1 MEIKAINVNELF
13 TDMLWRFK
21 TSGVKVNTRNGPAIR
36 IDEPVLTTII
46 EPTERVLFFDKRDAN
61 PIFHLMESIW
71 MLAGRNDV
79 AFLKQFNSTIG
90 QFSDDGFKF
99 NAAYGN
105 RMRHHF
111 GFDQL
116 KEVIK
121 HLKNDPNSR
130 QAVIQLWETSDFNK
144 ATKDKACNTQLI
156 FAIVNGCLDITIFNR
171 SNDFWWGYCGANPVH
186 FSIIQEFVAV
196 ALEVPV
202 GQYFTVSNN
211 LHLYTELYN
220 AQPYVES
227 PPSSEV
233 FDAYSNGLVKPSELY
248 YGSPELFLHEC
259 EMFCNDPFGNNRYV
273 NPFFEFTAHPMAM
286 VSYDRKNK
294 ISDGT
299 VWANK
304 ILASDWKLATQ
315 QYIMNREK
323 KNVSK

>member
-21 TSGVKVNTRNGPAIR
+21 TSGIEVQTRNGPAIR

-79 AFLKQFNSTIG
+79 AFLEQFNSTIK
-90 QFSDDGFKF
+90 QFSDDGETF
-99 NAAYGN
+99 NAAYGH
-105 RMRHHF
+105 RMRKHF

-121 HLKNDPNSR
+121 HLKKDTASR
-130 QAVIQLWETSDFNK
+130 QAVIQLWDASDFNK
-144 ATKDKACNTQLI
+144 STKDKACNLQI
-156 FAIVNGCLDITIFNR
+156 VFAIVNGCLDITIFNR

-186 FSIIQEFVAV
+186 FSIIQEFVAI

-202 GQYFTVSNN
+202 GQYFTASNN
-211 LHLYTELYN
+211 LHLYTKLYN
-220 AQPYVES
+220 AQPYLEN
-227 PPSSEV
+227 PPSAEV
-233 FDAYSNGLVKPSELY
+233 FDAYSNGVVKPSILY
-248 YGSPELFLHEC
+248 HGDWELFLLEC
-259 EMFCNDPFGNNRYV
+259 ESFCNDPFKKGGFV
-273 NPFFEFTAHPMAM
+273 NPFFEFVAQPMAM
-286 VSYDRKNK
+286 VSYERKNK
-294 ISDGT
+294 ISDGKA
-299 VWANK
+299 WAEK
-304 ILASDWKLATQ
+304 ISASDWKLATQ

-323 KNVSK
+323 KK

>member
-21 TSGVKVNTRNGPAIR
+21 TSGIEVQTRNGPAIR

-79 AFLKQFNSTIG
+79 AFLEQFNSTIK
-90 QFSDDGFKF
+90 QFSDDGETF
-99 NAAYGN
+99 NAAYGH
-105 RMRHHF
+105 RMRKHF

-121 HLKNDPNSR
+121 HLKKDTASR
-130 QAVIQLWETSDFNK
+130 QAVIQLWDASDFNK
-144 ATKDKACNTQLI
+144 STKDKACNLQI
-156 FAIVNGCLDITIFNR
+156 VFAIVNGCLDITIFNR

-186 FSIIQEFVAV
+186 FSIIQEFVAI

-202 GQYFTVSNN
+202 GQYFTASNN
-211 LHLYTELYN
+211 LHLYTKLYN
-220 AQPYVES
+220 AQPYLEN
-227 PPSSEV
+227 PPSAEV
-233 FDAYSNGLVKPSELY
+233 FDAYSNGIVKPSILY
-248 YGSPELFLHEC
+248 HGDWELFLLEC
-259 EMFCNDPFGNNRYV
+259 ESFCNDPFKKGGFV
-273 NPFFEFTAHPMAM
+273 NPFFEFVAQPMAM
-286 VSYDRKNK
+286 VSYERKNK
-294 ISDGT
+294 ISDGKA
-299 VWANK
+299 WAEK
-304 ILASDWKLATQ
+304 ISASDWKLATQ

-323 KNVSK
+323 KK

>member
-46 EPTERVLFFDKRDAN
+46 EPTERVLFFTERDAN

-99 NAAYGN
+99 NAAYGH

-121 HLKNDPNSR
+121 HLKADTNSR
-130 QAVIQLWETSDFNK
+130 QAVVQLWETSDFNK
-144 ATKDKACNTQLI
+144 VTKDKACNTQLV
-156 FAIVNGCLDITIFNR
+156 FAIVNGALDITIFNR

-186 FSIIQEFVAV
+186 FSVIQEFVAI

-220 AQPYVES
+220 AKPYVDN
-227 PPSSEV
+227 PPNSEA
-233 FDAYSNGLVKPSELY
+233 FDAYSNGIVKPTELY
-248 YGSPELFLHEC
+248 YGSYELFLHEC
-259 EMFCNDPFGNNRYV
+259 EVFCNDPFANTRYV
-273 NPFFEFTAHPMAM
+273 NPFFEFTARPMAM
-286 VSYDRKNK
+286 VTYDRKHK

-299 VWANK
+299 VWANR
-304 ILASDWKLATQ
+304 ILAADWKLATQ

>member
-186 FSIIQEFVAV
+186 FSIIQEFVAI

-220 AQPYVES
+220 AQPYLEN

-233 FDAYSNGLVKPSELY
+233 FDAYSNGVVKPSPLY
-248 YGSPELFLHEC
+248 HGDWELFLIEC
-259 EMFCNDPFGNNRYV
+259 EAFCNDPFKKSGFV
-273 NPFFEFTAHPMAM
+273 NPFFEFVAQPMAM
-286 VSYDRKNK
+286 VSYERKHK
-294 ISDGT
+294 VSDGSA
-299 VWANK
+299 WANK

-323 KNVSK
+323 KK

>member
-21 TSGVKVNTRNGPAIR
+21 TSGIKVHTRNGPAIR

-79 AFLKQFNSTIG
+79 AFLEQFNSTIK
-90 QFSDDGFKF
+90 QFSDDGETF
-99 NAAYGN
+99 NAAYGH
-105 RMRHHF
+105 RMRKHF

-121 HLKNDPNSR
+121 HLKKDTASR
-130 QAVIQLWETSDFNK
+130 QAVIQLWDASDFNK
-144 ATKDKACNTQLI
+144 STKDKACNLQI
-156 FAIVNGCLDITIFNR
+156 VFAIVNGCLDITIFNR

-186 FSIIQEFVAV
+186 FSIIQEFVAI

-202 GQYFTVSNN
+202 GQYFTASNN
-211 LHLYTELYN
+211 LHLYTKLYN
-220 AQPYVES
+220 AQPYLEN
-227 PPSSEV
+227 PPSAEV
-233 FDAYSNGLVKPSELY
+233 FDAYSNGVVKPSILY
-248 YGSPELFLHEC
+248 HGDWELFLLEC
-259 EMFCNDPFGNNRYV
+259 ESFCNDPFKKGGFV
-273 NPFFEFTAHPMAM
+273 NPFFEFVAQPMAM
-286 VSYDRKNK
+286 VSYERKNK
-294 ISDGT
+294 ISDGKA
-299 VWANK
+299 WAEK
-304 ILASDWKLATQ
+304 ISASDWKLATQ

-323 KNVSK
+323 KK